1 MNIEE
6 KVKMNLLTRG
16 FDNKTQ
22 LNNRGLIGA
31 TIDETILEVV
41 KNLRIADVSC
51 QRQVIAANGL
61 QLAECKNGYRY
72 TPNFSRHFLPFLF
85 WKGAVICQ
93 AGLLSRKLAMK
104 NGIFNTFFEGRV
116 LII

>member
-1 MNIEE
+1 MKMNIEE

-41 KNLRIADVSC
+41 KNLRIDDVNC
-51 QRQVIAANGL
+51 QREKL
-61 QLAECKNGYRY
+61 LAFAGWLYGNLDKDVERMIVDDY
-72 TPNFSRHFLPFLF
+72 L
-85 WKGAVICQ
+85 KG
-93 AGLLSRKLAMK
+93 K
-104 NGIFNTFFEGRV
+104 
-116 LII
+116 